1 MLIEHY
7 GVKTPNADNDIHS
20 LSGGNQQKVV
30 VARELDKQPQ
40 LLFAVHPTRGVDIG
54 AIEFIHNQILKMRDA
69 STAVLII
76 SSELSEVTGL
86 SDRVLVMYHGEIV
99 GSFRS
104 DDVSFNELG
113 LYMSGVKRM
122 SSEEL
127 SEE

>member
-1 MLIEHY
+1 MLL
-7 GVKTPNADNDIHS
+7 VS
-20 LSGGNQQKVV
+20 Q
-30 VARELDKQPQ
+30 
-40 LLFAVHPTRGVDIG
+40 PTRGVDIG